1 MKKVN
6 LEQANSIS
14 PILDVRMLYSGEK
27 ADLVHLTLKEGE
39 SIAKHDNPIDVI
51 FFVLTGNGKLT
62 LDNEELII
70 SANDCIPVKSGTQR
84 SMENINDADLKVLVY
99 KMKST
104 KEK

>member
-6 LEQANSIS
+6 LEQAINIS

-39 SIAKHDNPIDVI
+39 AIAKHDNPIDVI
-51 FFVLTGNGKLT
+51 FFILAGKGKLM
-62 LDNEELII
+62 LDDEEFII

-84 SMENINDADLKVLVY
+84 SMENINEADLKVLVY
-99 KMKST
+99 KMKN
-104 KEK
+104 